1 MKSFLT
7 SLSLLSILFLA
18 GPINAQIVPTPF
30 SKGVNLTNWFQAG
43 SPQEIDFSKYSKEDF
58 ENIKSLGAD
67 VIRLPINLH
76 SMTAGAPN
84 YEIDSLFYFFLD
96 QAVDWAEELEMY
108 LILDNH
114 TFDPLDAT
122 DPNIGDVL
130 VPVWTQMATH
140 YGDRSEYIM
149 FEVLNEPH
157 GIANSTWNDIQG
169 DVIDAIRL
177 VNTKHTIIVGPADYN
192 SFRSLEFMPEYA
204 DTNLIYTFHF
214 YDPFVLTHQGATWTD
229 PSMGPLSGVPFPYD
243 AASMPSLPAS
253 LAGTWIQGAFN
264 NYANEGTP
272 EDVRE
277 LLDIAIDFAET
288 RGVPVFCGEFG
299 VYIPNS
305 DNESRVNWYGTV
317 GPYLSENNIGWT
329 IWDYQGGFGI
339 FEAGTGELFDHDI
352 NVPLVD
358 TLGFIVPEQTELV
371 IRPDSVSFDIY
382 RDFSAKGVSSSGSGG
397 LVNLY
402 DTENVYDG
410 EFSISWTGA
419 TQYSAIT
426 FDFSPN
432 KDLSRL
438 QEEGYTLYLQMIG
451 DTPGTDVDLRFIDT
465 DTNTDGDRP
474 WRANIRIDENR
485 INFDGTWQEVIISLN
500 EITEMGSW
508 DDGAWHEPQGDFDWS
523 AIDVFQI
530 VAETGNHGA
539 AKFWFDDIQINAAL
553 INSNEQPGDT
563 PLEFALNQNYPN
575 PFNPS
580 TTISFTLAGTQHT
593 SLKVYDLLGREVS
606 VLVDEVRSIGN
617 HEVRFDASAL
627 SSGVYLYELRAG
639 DFVQTQ
645 KMLLVK

>member
-1 MKSFLT
+1 M
-7 SLSLLSILFLA
+7 
-18 GPINAQIVPTPF
+18 
-30 SKGVNLTNWFQAG
+30 
-43 SPQEIDFSKYSKEDF
+43 
-58 ENIKSLGAD
+58 
-67 VIRLPINLH
+67 IRLPINLH
-76 SMTAGAPN
+76 AMTAGAPN

-114 TFDPLDAT
+114 TFDPSEAT

-140 YGDRSEYIM
+140 YGDRSDYIL

-157 GIANSTWNDIQG
+157 GIANATWNAIQG

-192 SFRSLEFMPEYA
+192 SFRSLEFLPEYA

-229 PSMGPLSGVPFPYD
+229 PSLGPLSGVPFPYD
-243 AASMPSLPAS
+243 AANMPSLPAS
-253 LAGTWIQGAFN
+253 LSGTWVQGAFN
-264 NYANEGTP
+264 NYANEGTA
-272 EDVRE
+272 EDVLE
-277 LLDIAIDFAET
+277 LLDIALDFAET

-371 IRPDSVSFDIY
+371 IRPDSVGFDIY

-397 LVNLY
+397 VVNLY
-402 DTENVYDG
+402 ETDNVYDG
-410 EFSISWTGA
+410 EFSLSWTGA

-432 KDLSRL
+432 KDLSELESGEVLLRMWV
-438 QEEGYTLYLQMIG
+438 TG
-451 DTPGTDVDLRFIDT
+451 DTPSSDFDLRFIDT
-465 DTNTDGDRP
+465 DTNVDGDRP
-474 WRANIRIDENR
+474 WRANIRVDNSTIT
-485 INFDGTWQEVIISLN
+485 FDGTWQLL
-500 EITEMGSW
+500 EIDLSNFPEMGSW
-508 DDGAWHEPQGDFDWS
+508 DDGQWHNPQGDFDWS

-530 VAETGNHGA
+530 VAESGNHGD
-539 AKFWFDDIQINAAL
+539 AKFWFDDIQIVGSV
-553 INSNEQPGDT
+553 INSIEQPGDT
-563 PLEFALNQNYPN
+563 PIEFTLKQNYPN

-580 TTISFTLAGTQHT
+580 TTISFTLAGTQYT